1 MQIFFIEAKKANLLK
16 RIIKP
21 VQLKEDIFTIYSKN
35 CKVKI
40 SPKRLTKKLR
50 SILQKCNNFKRI
62 KARC

>member
-21 VQLKEDIFTIYSKN
+21 VQLKEDVFTIYSKTG
-35 CKVKI
+35 KVKI
-40 SPKRLTKKLR
+40 STKRLTKKLR
-50 SILQKCNNFKRI
+50 HFLQECYNIKKI

>member
-21 VQLKEDIFTIYSKN
+21 VELKEDIFTIYSKTG
-35 CKVKI
+35 KVKI

-50 SILQKCNNFKRI
+50 SIL
-62 KARC
+62 